1 MKKTILTTATFILSL
16 LASHAQSLPLRI
28 WDNRPGAF
36 FENAMPIGN
45 GKIGAMVYGN
55 THYDYLSMDD
65 ITLWS
70 GKPIDPNED
79 ADAHKWIPQIRK
91 ALFEENYSLADSLQL
106 RVQGHN
112 SAWYQ
117 PLSTLCIK
125 DLKANT
131 KQEDKSKNYYRELDL
146 DSGLVKVSYTNEQGV
161 NIRREYFASHPDRA
175 IIVRITADKP
185 QALSLQLSITSW
197 LKHQTRAEN
206 NTIRL
211 TGHAQGD
218 ADSTVQ
224 FCNLVQARTPDGTIT
239 AHDSTLVVDNA
250 TQLTL
255 LIVNETSYNGFDKH
269 PVLQGAPYIE
279 RAEADLQNLQ
289 NCTFEQIKQN
299 HTADY
304 QELFGRVAL
313 QLGGAEFDTTRT
325 TEQQLID
332 YTDKNETNPY
342 LEALYFQFGRYL
354 LIASSRTPGVPA
366 NLQGL
371 WNPYLRAPWRSNY
384 TVNINLEENYWPAQV
399 ANLAE
404 MTMPLVGMV
413 KALSVN
419 GRYAARNYYGI
430 DEGWCSSH
438 NTDLWAMTNPVGE
451 KRESPEWANWNMGG
465 AWLLSNL
472 WEQYAFTQDKHYLR
486 HTLFPLM
493 KGACDF
499 MLRWLVENPKKPGEL
514 ITAPSTSPENEYVT
528 PDKYHGTTMYGGTA
542 DLAILRELFA
552 NTAKAADILK
562 GEHAAYAKKLRQAI
576 ARLHPYT
583 IGKEGDLNEWYYDWD
598 DYDPQHRHQTHLIGL
613 YPGHHI
619 SLETTPLLAEAAR
632 KTLIQ
637 KGDISTGWSTGWRI
651 NLWARLYN
659 GEKAYQ
665 IYRRLLT
672 YVAPDAIRRGEGRAG
687 GGTYPNLFDAHP
699 PFQIDGNFG
708 GTAGVCEMLIQSAR
722 GIRLL
727 PALPSAWT
735 SGSVKGLCARG
746 GFVLDF
752 DWHNSRITNVRI
764 KSTVGGETTLYYNG
778 KAHKLRLKAGKEA
791 VLR

>member
-1 MKKTILTTATFILSL
+1 M
-16 LASHAQSLPLRI
+16 RI

-55 THYDYLSMDD
+55 THYDYLSMND

-197 LKHQTRAEN
+197 LKHQTRAEK

-289 NCTFEQIKQN
+289 NCTFEQLKQN

-562 GEHAAYAKKLRQAI
+562 GEHAAYAKKLRQTI

-672 YVAPDAIRRGEGRAG
+672 YVAPDAIRRGPGRAG
-687 GGTYPNLFDAHP
+687 GGAYPNLFDAHP

>member
-1 MKKTILTTATFILSL
+1 M
-16 LASHAQSLPLRI
+16 RI

-55 THYDYLSMDD
+55 THYDYLSMND

-197 LKHQTRAEN
+197 LKHQTRAEK

-313 QLGGAEFDTTRT
+313 QLGGAKFDTTRT

-562 GEHAAYAKKLRQAI
+562 GEHAAYAKKLRQTI

-672 YVAPDAIRRGEGRAG
+672 YVAPDAIRRGPGRAG

>member
-55 THYDYLSMDD
+55 THYDYLSMND

-197 LKHQTRAEN
+197 LKHQTRAEK

-289 NCTFEQIKQN
+289 NCTFEQLKQN

-562 GEHAAYAKKLRQAI
+562 GEHAAYAKKLRQTI

-672 YVAPDAIRRGEGRAG
+672 YVAPDAIRRGPGRAG
-687 GGTYPNLFDAHP
+687 GGAYPNLFDAHP

>member
-1 MKKTILTTATFILSL
+1 M
-16 LASHAQSLPLRI
+16 RI

-55 THYDYLSMDD
+55 THYDYLSMND

-79 ADAHKWIPQIRK
+79 AGAHKWIAPIRK

-197 LKHQTRAEN
+197 LKHQTRAEK

-255 LIVNETSYNGFDKH
+255 LLVNETSYNGFDKH

-289 NCTFEQIKQN
+289 NCTFEQLKQN

-430 DEGWCSSH
+430 DDGWCSSH

-672 YVAPDAIRRGEGRAG
+672 YVAPDAIRRGPGRAG

>member
-55 THYDYLSMDD
+55 THYDYLSMND

-79 ADAHKWIPQIRK
+79 AGAHKWIAPIRK

-117 PLSTLCIK
+117 PLSTLCIR

-289 NCTFEQIKQN
+289 NCTFEQLKQN

-528 PDKYHGTTMYGGTA
+528 PDKYHGTTMYGGMA

-651 NLWARLYN
+651 NLWVRLYN

-672 YVAPDAIRRGEGRAG
+672 YVAPDAIRRGPGRAG

>member
-55 THYDYLSMDD
+55 THYDYLSMND

-79 ADAHKWIPQIRK
+79 AGAHKWIAPIRK

-185 QALSLQLSITSW
+185 QVLSLQLSITSW

-255 LIVNETSYNGFDKH
+255 LLVNETSYNGFDKH

-289 NCTFEQIKQN
+289 NCTFEQLKQN

-313 QLGGAEFDTTRT
+313 QLGGAKFDTTRT

-430 DEGWCSSH
+430 DDGWCSSH

-672 YVAPDAIRRGEGRAG
+672 YVAPDAIRRGPGRAG